1 MFVNRRDV
9 QIQWGDCDPANIVY
23 YPRYFAMFDDSTSV
37 LFEAAGFSKQ
47 DLVHKYGLVGI
58 PMVDT
63 RSKFYIPSTHGDWI
77 TIETKIESIKR
88 SSFEVKHNVYK
99 GDALAIEAF
108 ETRVLVGRD
117 AALGIPERNALEFV
131 PKEIGG
137 VPLKV
142 IVLDDGGDPTTA
154 TTNARRFVTES
165 KADIIMGSALTPPTI
180 AVSNVANEAG
190 IPHFGLAP
198 FPITP
203 ERMKW
208 SVAMPQ
214 PIPIVGK
221 VLYDHM
227 KAHKV
232 KTVGYIGYSD
242 SYGDLWFN
250 DLKAQGVPMGMTI
263 VDEERFARPDTSVT
277 GQVLKLVA
285 ANPDAILV
293 GASGTAAALPQTELR
308 ERGYQGLIYQTH
320 GAASMDFIRI
330 AGKAAEG
337 VLMASGPVM
346 DPEDQPDGA
355 LTKKP
360 GLALNAAYEAKY
372 GPNSRSQFAGHSYDA
387 FELLKRIIPVALK
400 TAKPGTPEFREAIRQ
415 ALLSEKD
422 LAASQGV
429 YNFTEKDRYGVDDRA
444 RILLTVKDGKYM
456 MVKEP

>member
-1 MFVNRRDV
+1 MKS
-9 QIQWGDCDPANIVY
+9 VY
-23 YPRYFAMFDDSTSV
+23 
-37 LFEAAGFSKQ
+37 LAAA
-47 DLVHKYGLVGI
+47 
-58 PMVDT
+58 
-63 RSKFYIPSTHGDWI
+63 
-77 TIETKIESIKR
+77 
-88 SSFEVKHNVYK
+88 
-99 GDALAIEAF
+99 ALAA
-108 ETRVLVGRD
+108 VLALPGSPASAQTNEINIGITVVTTGPA

-131 PKEIGG
+131 PKEIAG
-137 VPLKV
+137 VPLKLT
-142 IVLDDGGDPTTA
+142 VLDDAGDPTTA
-154 TTNARRFVTES
+154 TTNTRRFVTEQ
-165 KADIIMGSALTPPTI
+165 KADIIMGSSNTPATI

-190 IPHFGLAP
+190 IPHLGLAP

-208 SVAMPQ
+208 SVALPQ
-214 PIPIVGK
+214 PIPIMGK
-221 VLYDHM
+221 VLYEHM
-227 KAHKV
+227 KSHNV

-250 DLKAQGVPMGMTI
+250 DFKAQGTPMGLQL

-293 GASGTAAALPQTELR
+293 GASGTAAGLPQQELR
-308 ERGYQGLIYQTH
+308 DRGYKGLIYQTH

-346 DPEDQPDGA
+346 DPEDQPDSA

-372 GPNSRSQFAGHSYDA
+372 GPNSRSQFAGHAWDA
-387 FELLKRIIPVALK
+387 FLILQRIIPTALK

-415 ALLSEKD
+415 ALLTERD
-422 LAASQGV
+422 IAASQGV
-429 YNFTEKDRYGVDDRA
+429 YNFTEKDRYGLDDRS
-444 RILLTVKDGKYM
+444 RILLTVKDGKY
-456 MVKEP
+456 VLAK

>member
-1 MFVNRRDV
+1 MKKAYLAAAAVAAIFAAA
-9 QIQWGDCDPANIVY
+9 PAL
-23 YPRYFAMFDDSTSV
+23 AQTS
-37 LFEAAGFSKQ
+37 E
-47 DLVHKYGLVGI
+47 
-58 PMVDT
+58 
-63 RSKFYIPSTHGDWI
+63 I
-77 TIETKIESIKR
+77 TIGITTSTT
-88 SSFEVKHNVYK
+88 
-99 GDALAIEAF
+99 GPA
-108 ETRVLVGRD
+108 

-137 VPLKV
+137 TPLKL

-180 AVSNVANEAG
+180 AVSNVANEVG

-227 KAHKV
+227 KAKGV
-232 KTVGYIGYSD
+232 KTLGYIGYSD

-250 DLKAQGVPMGMTI
+250 DLKAQAVPMGMTI

-308 ERGYQGLIYQTH
+308 DRGYKGLIYQTH

-337 VLMASGPVM
+337 VLMTSGPVM
-346 DPEDQPDGA
+346 DPEDQPDSA

-360 GLALNAAYEAKY
+360 GLALNTAYEAKY

-387 FELLKRIIPVALK
+387 FEVLKRVNPVALK
-400 TAKPGTPEFREAIRQ
+400 TAKPGTPEFSEAIRQ
-415 ALLSEKD
+415 AVLTEKD
-422 LAASQGV
+422 MAASQGV
-429 YNFTEKDRYGVDDRA
+429 YNFTEKDRSGLDDRA
-444 RILLTVKDGKYM
+444 RIILTVKDGKY
-456 MVKEP
+456 VPAQ

>member
-1 MFVNRRDV
+1 MKKQFL
-9 QIQWGDCDPANIVY
+9 A
-23 YPRYFAMFDDSTSV
+23 
-37 LFEAAGFSKQ
+37 AAGLAAALTLPGGPASAQ
-47 DLVHKYGLVGI
+47 
-58 PMVDT
+58 T
-63 RSKFYIPSTHGDWI
+63 NEI
-77 TIETKIESIKR
+77 TIGITITTT
-88 SSFEVKHNVYK
+88 
-99 GDALAIEAF
+99 GPA
-108 ETRVLVGRD
+108 
-117 AALGIPERNALEFV
+117 AALGIPERNALDFV

-142 IVLDDGGDPTTA
+142 IVLDDGGDPTAA

-165 KADIIMGSALTPPTI
+165 KADIIMGSSTTPPSG
-180 AVSNVANEAG
+180 AVSDVANEAG
-190 IPHFGLAP
+190 VPHIGLAP

-203 ERMKW
+203 KRAKW
-208 SVAMPQ
+208 SVDMPQ
-214 PIPIVGK
+214 PVPIMGK
-221 VLYDHM
+221 VLYEHM
-227 KAHKV
+227 KKHNV

-250 DLKAQGVPMGMTI
+250 DLKKQGEPMGLTV

-308 ERGYQGLIYQTH
+308 DRGYKGLIYQTH

-337 VLMASGPVM
+337 VIMASGPVM
-346 DPEDQPDGA
+346 SPETQPDSA

-360 GLALNAAYEAKY
+360 GLALDTAYEAKY

-387 FELLKRIIPVALK
+387 FEVLKRVIPVALK

-415 ALLSEKD
+415 AFLTEHEIP
-422 LAASQGV
+422 ASQGV
-429 YNFTEKDRYGVDDRA
+429 YNFTETDRYGLDDRA
-444 RILLTVKDGKYM
+444 RIILTVKNGKY
-456 MVKEP
+456 VPAQ